1 MFMKHIAIH
10 SVPRS
15 GSSWFGEILNS
26 SPSVSYAFQPLFSY
40 QFKGALNANSSM
52 VEIQNFYNNIKETD
66 DKFVTQQDDR
76 RSGIKPS
83 FQKSTI
89 SHIAYKEVRYHY
101 ILENLLEQN
110 PAQRVIGLIRNPLSV
125 LSSWKNAPREFRTDL
140 GWKFDSEWK
149 HANLKNMNKAEE
161 YFGFERWK
169 ETALLF
175 KKLENKFPSKFKL
188 VFYTDLLSNTEP
200 VIRETFEFIELDF
213 TMQTK
218 EFIYQS
224 IQREVTDTYSVFKK
238 KQTIDN
244 DYLNNMPKSIIDA
257 VNTEC
262 KEAGLAD
269 FLNFT

>member
-140 GWKFDSEWK
+140 GWTFDSEWK

-175 KKLENKFPSKFKL
+175 KKLEKNFSSKFKL
-188 VFYTDLLSNTEP
+188 VFYTDLLSNTET
-200 VIRETFEFIELDF
+200 VVRETFDFLELDF

-218 EFIYQS
+218 DFISQS
-224 IQREVTDTYSVFKK
+224 IQKEIAGTYSVFKK
-238 KQTIDN
+238 KQYIDN
-244 DYLNNMPKSIIDA
+244 NYLNNLSTNIIEE
-257 VNTEC
+257 VSNEC
-262 KEAGLAD
+262 NSAGLSQ
-269 FLNFT
+269 FLKVS